1 MDIRATRRLVE
12 QAIARGDGILRL
24 EPAWVA
30 REVAPPG
37 YRLGRIGLPDDQ
49 VDAGERGAITERWLA
64 SVTKAHNRIGPPDE
78 GLSYLQGEGPER
90 ITLKEAVDA
99 AADLILG
106 AEYAA
111 THRGLGRLFKVF
123 DYGTRL
129 PFHLHHREEHAR
141 LVGRGSKEEAYYFP
155 EGVDMGPHPE
165 TFFGVHPSLAQEGH
179 REALL
184 PYLEAWDSDLIL
196 RCSRAYLQVPGEGFL
211 VPPGVP
217 HAPGT
222 AVTLELQEDADI
234 GAVLQ
239 AKVGGRLLPKD
250 VLYKAVRP
258 EDRERYGERFILQ
271 LIDWE
276 KAGDPYYYEHYRL
289 VPILAEEQEGSTEHW
304 IFYGTPRFSGKRLD
318 VRPGGTYTCRD
329 RGVYSIFVWQ
339 GRGRYGGHEVEAG
352 DPYRDELLVVHERAT
367 QPLVVENLGPEPLV
381 IFKVY
386 GPDINPD
393 APALPPYPPGE

>member
-271 LIDWE
+271 LATRTTTSTTAWFPSWRRSR
-276 KAGDPYYYEHYRL
+276 KAARST
-289 VPILAEEQEGSTEHW
+289 GSSTAR
-304 IFYGTPRFSGKRLD
+304 PASAASGWTCARAAPTRAATGASTASSCGRAGAATAATRW
-318 VRPGGTYTCRD
+318 RPAIPTAMSSSSST
-329 RGVYSIFVWQ
+329 S
-339 GRGRYGGHEVEAG
+339 
-352 DPYRDELLVVHERAT
+352 
-367 QPLVVENLGPEPLV
+367 GPPS
-381 IFKVY
+381 
-386 GPDINPD
+386 P
-393 APALPPYPPGE
+393 